1 MQVGCG
7 ADELID
13 LLMRCFINDG
23 DAIIDCP
30 PTFTMYAF
38 DSDVNAG
45 RVVTVPRLPGFKLDV
60 PAICQAVRT
69 HKPKMVFLTS
79 PNNPDGSMIDEA
91 ELQQILQLP
100 VLVVLDEA
108 YIEFSDEDTRM
119 PWVTQVPNLVVL
131 RTFSKSAGLAG
142 LRVGCGL
149 QLAVHVLLVC
159 SSAIARTA
167 WLHK

>member
-13 LLMRCFINDG
+13 LLMRCFLDRG

-38 DSDVNAG
+38 DSDVNGG
-45 RVVTVPRLPGFKLDV
+45 RVVTVPRLDGFKLDMES
-60 PAICQAVRT
+60 IHSAVEQ
-69 HKPKMVFLTS
+69 HKPKIVFLTS
-79 PNNPDGSMIDEA
+79 PNNPDGSMITEA
-91 ELQQILQLP
+91 ELLEVLALP

-108 YIEFSDEDTRM
+108 YIEFSSESTRM
-119 PWVTQVPNLVVL
+119 PWVTKVPNLVVL

-142 LRVGCGL
+142 LRVGCVS
-149 QLAVHVLLVC
+149 QPCCTHALLC
-159 SSAIARTA
+159 
-167 WLHK
+167 